1 MIRYLL
7 KSYHQNLLGIRG
19 NLFEEKEGL
28 TFNKIIK
35 EVRCPFFLII
45 YSSLWKFYKFIL
57 TFVFDAIGNYPN
69 AIL

>member
-35 EVRCPFFLII
+35 EVRCLFFLII
-45 YSSLWKFYKFIL
+45 YSSL
-57 TFVFDAIGNYPN
+57 
-69 AIL
+69 